1 MGNSRST
8 TCSDFSVAYTMIRA
22 AVVSALLVFAPVVQ
36 EEAHAATPGIV
47 VASTGDKQTV
57 QFRQWQEFRKAVD
70 DESDGTFLLDY
81 LLYGELG
88 SSQAM
93 MDAVIN
99 GRASIAG
106 IGCAGIV
113 STVPELAVPQMPY
126 LFSSD
131 DEYDFVFS
139 KYMTPIYSE
148 ILAKH
153 NLVLLQW
160 SDMGWMNLYT
170 RAPVD
175 MPEQLENQKVRTI
188 NNIIGPAMLSAVKA
202 VPVDVGVGNL
212 VSSQA
217 DKLFGTFGVLRTFSR
232 VQPIFKY
239 LILTQ
244 HSHDCGMV
252 VANKTWFETL
262 TAHEQDI
269 LRSAYPT
276 LYDSKKD
283 IADEAKSLLAKASAS
298 GSIVVQLTPAQRNA
312 WVAAALPLYHTI
324 LDQAGGR
331 SAEVFEK
338 IKAGKQAYLRDP
350 SSTTVH

>member
-1 MGNSRST
+1 MA
-8 TCSDFSVAYTMIRA
+8 FPKIKA
-22 AVVSALLVFAPVVQ
+22 AIISALLGFTPIAQ
-36 EEAHAATPGIV
+36 EACAATSGIV
-47 VASTGDKQTV
+47 VAGTGDKQTV
-57 QFRQWQEFRKAVD
+57 QFHQWQDFRKTVD
-70 DESDGTFLLDY
+70 DKSGGDFLLDY

-93 MDAVIN
+93 LDAVMG

-106 IGCAGIV
+106 LGCAGIV
-113 STVPELAVPQMPY
+113 STIPELAVPQMPY

-175 MPEQLENQKVRTI
+175 MPGQLENQKVRTVS
-188 NNIIGPAMLSAVKA
+188 NIIGPAMLGAVKA
-202 VPVDVGVGNL
+202 IPVDVGVGNL
-212 VSSQA
+212 VSSQS

-232 VQPIFKY
+232 VQPTFKY
-239 LILTQ
+239 LILNQ
-244 HSHDCGMV
+244 YSHDCGMV
-252 VANKTWFETL
+252 VANKSWFDAL
-262 TAHEQDI
+262 APHDQDV
-269 LRSAYPT
+269 LHGAYPT

-283 IADEAKSLLAKASAS
+283 IADEAKSLIAKAAAT
-298 GSIVVQLTPAQRNA
+298 GSTVIQLTPTQHNA
-312 WVAAALPLYHTI
+312 WVAAALPLYQTI
-324 LDQAGGR
+324 LNQAGGR
-331 SAEVFEK
+331 SLEVYEK
-338 IKAGKQAYLRDP
+338 IKAGKQAYLREP
-350 SSTTVH
+350 ASNAVH